1 MGNVRDY
8 QYSEQQRSFIETSV
22 IPFAFFRVID
32 GRVKTILVSDG
43 LCVLLGES
51 REDAAVCLEGEIYN
65 YVHAEDVE
73 ALKKKC
79 RSFFFGNMLCHPV
92 WLFCLFPCCLV
103 PCGSLIHPCVF

>member
-43 LCVLLGES
+43 LGVLLGE
-51 REDAAVCLEGEIYN
+51 R
-65 YVHAEDVE
+65 
-73 ALKKKC
+73 
-79 RSFFFGNMLCHPV
+79 R
-92 WLFCLFPCCLV
+92 
-103 PCGSLIHPCVF
+103 